1 MIKIK
6 NYLFFNDE
14 KLSTNIISDIPD
26 NKINLKEKS
35 PQKEVNDILKNNI
48 EKNSKYK

>member
-35 PQKEVNDILKNNI
+35 PKN
-48 EKNSKYK
+48 EE